1 LVNAQQR
8 PAEASV
14 PVSRLSINDPRV
26 RGFVYQILVIGL
38 VGAGAWYL
46 ISNALANLARQSIS
60 TGLGFLDHPASFDIA
75 QHLISYSAAST
86 YLRAYEVGLL
96 NTLLVAVLGIILA
109 TVIGT
114 TVGILRLSSN
124 WLVSRLAA
132 TYVEVTR
139 NIPLLLQL
147 FFWYDVI
154 TVTLPGPRQAL
165 SPLPGVFLSNRGF
178 MLPVPLDGPVWGAI
192 AVAFLAGVALSI
204 GIRIWARRRQDAT
217 GQQFPIGWAATVVIL
232 ALPIL
237 TWLLNGAP
245 TAMEV
250 PELRGFGFQGGITM
264 SPELVTIL
272 LGLAVYTSAFIAEI
286 VRAGIL
292 AVSSGQSE
300 AAIALGLRR
309 GQILRLVILPQAF
322 RVMVP
327 QLTSEFLSLTKNS
340 SLAVAVGYPDLVSIS
355 NTVIN
360 QTGQA
365 IEGITII
372 MAVYLTLSLLISAF
386 MNWFNGRVALRER

>member
-1 LVNAQQR
+1 MANAEKR
-8 PAEASV
+8 SAETSA
-14 PVSRLSINDPRV
+14 PVSRLSVNDPRV
-26 RGFVYQILVIGL
+26 RGLLYQALVIGL
-38 VGAGAWYL
+38 VVAGAWYL
-46 ISNALANLARQSIS
+46 IANALANLARQSIA
-60 TGLGFLDHPASFDIA
+60 TGFSFLDRRASFDIA
-75 QHLISYSAAST
+75 QHLISYSAASS

-109 TVIGT
+109 TAIGT
-114 TVGILRLSSN
+114 AIGILRLSSN
-124 WLVSRLAA
+124 WLISRLAA
-132 TYVEVTR
+132 AYVEVTR

-165 SPLPGVFLSNRGF
+165 SPVPGVFLSNRGF
-178 MLPVPLDGPVWGAI
+178 MLPVPVDGPVWGAI
-192 AVAFLAGVALSI
+192 AIALLIGAALSV
-204 GIRIWARRRQDAT
+204 GLRNWARRRQDAT
-217 GQQFPIGWAATVVIL
+217 GQQFPIGWAATAFIL
-232 ALPIL
+232 GLPIL
-237 TWLLNGAP
+237 TWLFNGAP

-300 AAIALGLRR
+300 AALALGLRR

-340 SLAVAVGYPDLVSIS
+340 SLAVAIGYPDLVSIS
-355 NTVIN
+355 NTAIN

-365 IEGITII
+365 IEGIAII
-372 MAVYLTLSLLISAF
+372 MVVYLTLSLLISAF
-386 MNWFNGRVALRER
+386 MNWFNKRVALRER